1 MFNQTTVLF
10 AENVYAG
17 VRCMHITRDSIV
29 DFVRNPKLVAVRC
42 YNNDREE
49 AKMHIP
55 LWRFGEPSLSPRP
68 FGPDSNLMMK
78 TCDNVR
84 TNTILCLD
92 FDSDLSM
99 DDFRNQNDA
108 YTYYMYTTT
117 GYGYKPGDRFRILM
131 PHAEPMLNNVL
142 MAVMPCDVNST
153 YASLYQMVASQF
165 DWWRHLDAS
174 AARNWQCIPAIL
186 DRGSPYKY
194 DVHETDKCIDLGC
207 GNLSAEYL
215 RLAQAEAANKEHQK
229 PAA

>member
-1 MFNQTTVLF
+1 MGKNYSHCAF
-10 AENVYAG
+10 ALLKRWSRGSV
-17 VRCMHITRDSIV
+17 
-29 DFVRNPKLVAVRC
+29 
-42 YNNDREE
+42 
-49 AKMHIP
+49 
-55 LWRFGEPSLSPRP
+55 
-68 FGPDSNLMMK
+68 
-78 TCDNVR
+78 
-84 TNTILCLD
+84 
-92 FDSDLSM
+92 
-99 DDFRNQNDA
+99 
-108 YTYYMYTTT
+108 
-117 GYGYKPGDRFRILM
+117 
-131 PHAEPMLNNVL
+131 EPMLNNVL